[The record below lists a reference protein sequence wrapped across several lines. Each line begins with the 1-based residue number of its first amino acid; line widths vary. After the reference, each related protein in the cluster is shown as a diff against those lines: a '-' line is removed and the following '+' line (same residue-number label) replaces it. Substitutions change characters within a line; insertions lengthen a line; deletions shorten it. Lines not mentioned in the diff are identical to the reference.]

1 MTDKVDI
8 QQKRTQ
14 DVQRDQS
21 TENRPNYLFFYNF
34 CQVLAQRANTL
45 GGINRGVVCKAMLSA
60 AGVAAPS
67 WAQLTSNRG
76 LHREKA
82 ARMVRVL
89 TDKIW
94 EKGVKGSLCFIYR
107 RDSGGSYETSFQ
119 IRGRLLERS
128 A

>member
-1 MTDKVDI
+1 MCKEINPLKIGQTI
-8 QQKRTQ
+8 
-14 DVQRDQS
+14 
-21 TENRPNYLFFYNF
+21 YFFFYNF
-34 CQVLAQRANTL
+34 CQVLAQQANTL
-45 GGINRGVVCKAMLSA
+45 GGINRSVVCKAMLSA

-94 EKGVKGSLCFIYR
+94 EEGVKGSLCLICR

-128 A
+128 V